1 MTTEPFLAPL
11 LSDLPLRA
19 TSFIV
24 TVYGDVVVP
33 RGEVLWMG
41 NLIAVCAHVG
51 ISESLV
57 RTAVSRL
64 VQAGRLAGERIGR
77 RSYYRLAPTA
87 RAEFAQVAKLLYHPP
102 AEASGWLV
110 LHAPELAEDVIRRRH
125 LGRLEGNVLIAPDHG
140 QTPPEVAL
148 TLHAGLGRDD
158 AKLAA
163 CWDLAPLNA
172 GYADLIGRFAPL
184 EQALGSGAPLAPDAA
199 LIARLL
205 LVDLYRS
212 TLLRDPRLP
221 ASALPADW
229 CGHEAHALFARLYL
243 LLSEPAELHIARN
256 LEGETGYLPRTS
268 AISKPAW
275 RPSLK
280 PPSIDH

>member
-1 MTTEPFLAPL
+1 M
-11 LSDLPLRA
+11 
-19 TSFIV
+19 
-24 TVYGDVVVP
+24 
-33 RGEVLWMG
+33 
-41 NLIAVCAHVG
+41 
-51 ISESLV
+51 
-57 RTAVSRL
+57 
-64 VQAGRLAGERIGR
+64 
-77 RSYYRLAPTA
+77 
-87 RAEFAQVAKLLYHPP
+87 
-102 AEASGWLV
+102 
-110 LHAPELAEDVIRRRH
+110 
-125 LGRLEGNVLIAPDHG
+125 LIAPDHG

-268 AISKPAW
+268 AISEA
-275 RPSLK
+275 RLAALA
-280 PPSIDH
+280 